1 MPPRDLSFQGAL
13 EFARDLIRIPSLPG
27 HEGELVRRVEA
38 ELHVLGFDEVWLDEL
53 GNVVGVV
60 KGTGGAPP
68 VMLSSHLDM
77 VDVGDA
83 ASWEHAPFAADV
95 ADGFLHGR
103 GAMDIKG
110 PLALQTYAAA
120 RFLDERLPGDV
131 LVGHTV
137 YEERGGWGMAHL
149 MASGRVTPGAVILG
163 EATRGDVCIG
173 HRGRVELVVELRGV
187 AGHASAPERAR
198 NPLDVLPA
206 LLPALA
212 AFAAALPADAILG
225 RATLAPTEIETLP
238 RSRNVVPDRARVALD
253 WRTLP
258 GLTAEA
264 ARDELAAFLEARV
277 PLPDGCALEVL
288 APAELQRAW
297 TGVEQLQPMFSP
309 GYLLAPDHPVVAAA
323 VVAVRKG
330 LGREPAV
337 RPWTFATDGG
347 HTCGRHGIPTIGF
360 APGDE
365 RYAHTNRERL
375 ALAEAERIYGVYPEL
390 VRAVMATLPA

>member
-1 MPPRDLSFQGAL
+1 MTRDLSFAAAL
-13 EFARDLIRIPSLPG
+13 AFARDLVRIPSLSG
-27 HEGELVRRVEA
+27 HEGELARRIEA
-38 ELHVLGFDEVWLDEL
+38 ELRVLGFDEVWLDEV
-53 GNVVGVV
+53 GNVVGVAR
-60 KGTGGAPP
+60 GGGAGGGPA

-83 ASWEHAPFAADV
+83 DSWEHPPFAAEL
-95 ADGFLHGR
+95 AGGFLHGR

-131 LVGHTV
+131 IVGHTV

-149 MASGRVTPGAVILG
+149 LASGRVRPDAVILG

-173 HRGRVELVVELRGV
+173 HRGRAELVVEVRGV

-198 NPLDVLPA
+198 NPLEALPA

-212 AFAAALPADAILG
+212 AFGARLPADAVLG
-225 RATLAPTEIETLP
+225 RSTVAPTEIETLP
-238 RSRNVVPDRARVALD
+238 RSRNVIPDRARIALD

-258 GLTAEA
+258 GLTPEA
-264 ARDELAAFLEARV
+264 ARAELAAFLRREV
-277 PLPDGCALEVL
+277 PLPDGCALEVHT
-288 APAELQRAW
+288 PDERQRAW
-297 TGVEQLQPMFSP
+297 TGLEQLQPMFSP
-309 GYLLAPDHPVVAAA
+309 GYLLSPEHPIVGAAMR
-323 VVAVRKG
+323 AVRAG
-330 LGREPAV
+330 TGREPAV

-365 RYAHTNRERL
+365 AYAHTNRERL
-375 ALAEAERIYGVYPEL
+375 ELAQAEQVYRAYPEV
-390 VRAVMATLPA
+390 VRAVMAAA

>member
-1 MPPRDLSFQGAL
+1 MMPPDLSFTAAL

-27 HEGELVRRVEA
+27 HEGDLVRRVEA
-38 ELHVLGFDEVWLDEL
+38 ELDALGFDEVWLDEV

-60 KGTGGAPP
+60 KGTGGAPA

-83 ASWEHAPFAADV
+83 ASWEHPPFAADV
-95 ADGFLHGR
+95 ADGCLHGR

-137 YEERGGWGMAHL
+137 HEERGGWGMAHL
-149 MASGRVTPGAVILG
+149 LASGRVRPGAVILG

-212 AFAAALPADAILG
+212 AFAAGLPADAILG
-225 RATLAPTEIETLP
+225 RSTLAPTEVETLP
-238 RSRNVVPDRARVALD
+238 RSRNVIPDRARVALD

-258 GLTAEA
+258 GLTADA
-264 ARDELAAFLEARV
+264 ARQELAAYLRAHV
-277 PLPDGCALEVL
+277 ALPDGCALEVL

-309 GYLLAPDHPVVAAA
+309 GYLLAPDHPIVTAA
-323 VVAVRKG
+323 VAAVRKAG
-330 LGREPAV
+330 GQPAV

-347 HTCGRHGIPTIGF
+347 HSCGRHGIPTLGF

-375 ALAEAERIYGVYPEL
+375 ELGEAEQLYTVYPDV
-390 VRAVMATLPA
+390 VRAVMAVL

>member
-1 MPPRDLSFQGAL
+1 MPRPDLSFARAL

-27 HEGELVRRVEA
+27 REGELVARVRA
-38 ELHVLGFDEVWLDEL
+38 ELEALGFDEVWLDEV

-60 KGTGGAPP
+60 RGTGGAPP

-83 ASWEHAPFAADV
+83 AAWEHPPFGAEV

-120 RFLDERLPGDV
+120 HFLEERAPGDV
-131 LVGHTV
+131 IVGHTV

-149 MASGRVTPGAVILG
+149 LASGRVRPGAVILG

-173 HRGRVELVVELRGV
+173 HRGRVELIVELRGV

-198 NPLDVLPA
+198 NPLEALPA

-212 AFAAALPADAILG
+212 AFAGALPADVILG
-225 RATLAPTEIETLP
+225 RSTLAPTEIETLP
-238 RSRNVVPDRARVALD
+238 RSRNVIPDRARVALD

-258 GLTAEA
+258 GLSAEG
-264 ARDELAAFLEARV
+264 ARDELAAFLRARV
-277 PLPDGCALEVL
+277 ALPAGCELEVL
-288 APAELQRAW
+288 APAERQRAW

-309 GYLLAPDHPVVAAA
+309 GYLLSPEHPIVAAA
-323 VVAVRKG
+323 AAAVG
-330 LGREPAV
+330 QGTGREPAV

-365 RYAHTNRERL
+365 AYAHTNRERL
-375 ALAEAERIYGVYPEL
+375 ALAQAEPIYGAYPGV
-390 VRAVMATLPA
+390 VRAVMRVA